1 MGAFDF
7 TEDLIKIT
15 EFKLAGKL
23 PNPFVF
29 DDGTAVTDPAQW
41 PARKAE
47 IWEKAVTL
55 QFGQMPPK
63 PEFLEVEPI
72 YLSPRVSLTA
82 TASLPAVGKNPS
94 ALPWCCLRPT
104 PRKRRL

>member
-7 TEDLIKIT
+7 TEDLIRIT
-15 EFKLAGKL
+15 EFNLAGKL

-29 DDGTAVTDPAQW
+29 DDGTPVTDPSQW
-41 PARKAE
+41 EKRRAE

-55 QFGQMPPK
+55 QFGQMPPE

-72 YLSPRVSLTA
+72 YLSAKISQLF
-82 TASLPAVGKNPS
+82 
-94 ALPWCCLRPT
+94 
-104 PRKRRL
+104 